1 MSARKVAWASL
12 CVLCALTLNVSA
24 EAATVTVAWDR
35 NPESDVQ
42 GYVVSYGTASQSYT
56 IEVNAGN
63 LTAYTFNLSPSTPTR
78 YYFVV
83 QAYNANGRSAYS
95 PEVST
100 TVVDSTS
107 AVLTIDRPL
116 QGSVMPSDMLL
127 SGWALDR
134 ASTSGPGVDGVH
146 VYAYPTSG
154 APSTF
159 VGAASY
165 GAARADVA
173 SAYGAQFVNSGY
185 SLPIAHLPPGT
196 YDLSFYAHSTVS
208 NSFNIVRN
216 RRVTVYSPNAAPAPS
231 GTVVNLDEPVSF
243 STVNRWLSVAG
254 WAIDMRA
261 TTGTGV
267 DLVQVLA
274 YPNPGS
280 GQQPIMLGNAQIG
293 RVRDDVA
300 SAFRNSRFRTAGFHI
315 DVMGVQPGV
324 YDIVTLARNTVNGA
338 VDTARVKRVTIDPAV
353 LITVDAPSTPSTV
366 RSPFTIT
373 GWTLDRR
380 STSGTGVDV
389 LHVWA
394 FPTSGAAPI
403 FLRAAP
409 SGQSRPDVAAV
420 YGSRY
425 RNSGFTIPVTLA
437 PGTYDIVVYP
447 RSTVTGA
454 FENIRILRLTVR

>member
-1 MSARKVAWASL
+1 MTARKVAWASL
-12 CVLCALTLNVSA
+12 WLLCALTLNVTA

-35 NPESDVQ
+35 NPEPDVQ

-63 LTAYTFNLSPSTPTR
+63 QTAYTFNLSPSTPTR

-95 PEVST
+95 AEVNT

-116 QGSVMPSDMLL
+116 QGSVMPPDMLL

-134 ASTSGPGVDGVH
+134 ASTSGSGIDAVH

-159 VGAASY
+159 LGVASY

-173 SAYGAQFVNSGY
+173 SAYGPQFVNSGY
-185 SLPIAHLPPGT
+185 SLPIASLPPGT
-196 YDLSFYAHSTVS
+196 YDLAFYAHSTVS
-208 NSFNIVRN
+208 NAFNIVRN
-216 RRVTVYSPNAAPAPS
+216 RRVTVHAPNAAPPPS
-231 GTVVNLDEPVSF
+231 GTVVTMDMPTSF
-243 STVNRWLSVAG
+243 STVNRWLSVGG

-280 GQQPIMLGNAQIG
+280 GQQPLMLGNAQYG
-293 RVRDDVA
+293 RARDDVA
-300 SAFRNSRFRTAGFHI
+300 TAFRNSRFRPSGFHF
-315 DVMGVQPGV
+315 DVMGMQPGA

-338 VDTARVKRVTIDPAV
+338 VDTARVKRVTIDPAT
-353 LITVDAPSTPSTV
+353 LITVDGPATNSTV
-366 RSPFTIT
+366 RSSFAIT

-380 STSGTGVDV
+380 ATSGTGVDV

-403 FLRAAP
+403 FLAEAR
-409 SGQSRPDVAAV
+409 SGQPRPDVATI

-425 RNSGFTIPVTLA
+425 RASGFSIPITLA
-437 PGTYDIVVYP
+437 PGTYDVVVYP
-447 RSTVTGA
+447 HSSVAQA
-454 FENIRILRLTVR
+454 FENLRVLRLTVR